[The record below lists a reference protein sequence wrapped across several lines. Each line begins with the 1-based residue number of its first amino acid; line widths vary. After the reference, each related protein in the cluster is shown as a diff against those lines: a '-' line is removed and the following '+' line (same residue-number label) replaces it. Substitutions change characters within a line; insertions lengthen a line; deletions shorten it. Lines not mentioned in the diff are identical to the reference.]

1 MSFSLATIAVEGVAT
16 PAIEIGGRYWAI
28 ADVAPD
34 ALAPEPARGL
44 MNVFDHWAD
53 TEPVLVAA
61 AKRLAEG
68 TDSTPTLPTPARPED
83 ILTPLQFPR
92 KIVETGGNYYDHMAK
107 DGGHKDFSKE
117 TRIPVFFLKP
127 PTTTLVGPGK
137 TVRYPSHVEKFD
149 YEIELA
155 VIIGKRGKRLTLDNA
170 MEHVAGYA
178 ITIDLSA
185 RDWMRNPKH
194 IAGFDTFAGKAFDD
208 SCPLGP
214 GIVPARFVNHE
225 NLQLQFRLNGELR
238 QDANTKDMIWSVPE
252 QLVNITQHLTLEP
265 GDVVSTGTPAGVGL
279 GSGRYM
285 KIGDVLEAEITGLGR
300 LTVEIGE
307 DHNG

>member
-1 MSFSLATIAVEGVAT
+1 MPY
-16 PAIEIGGRYWAI
+16 PA
-28 ADVAPD
+28 
-34 ALAPEPARGL
+34 
-44 MNVFDHWAD
+44 
-53 TEPVLVAA
+53 
-61 AKRLAEG
+61 
-68 TDSTPTLPTPARPED
+68 
-83 ILTPLQFPR
+83 
-92 KIVETGGNYYDHMAK
+92 
-107 DGGHKDFSKE
+107 
-117 TRIPVFFLKP
+117 
-127 PTTTLVGPGK
+127 
-137 TVRYPSHVEKFD
+137 HVQKFD

-252 QLVNITQHLTLEP
+252 QLVNITQHVTLEP
-265 GDVVSTGTPAGVGL
+265 GDVVSTGTPAGVGPRL
-279 GSGRYM
+279 RQVHEGRRRARGRDHRSRTADRRDHRGAVMDGSTVLELDRIRRDAMTKADITTLGELFADDMVWIHATARADTKAGLLDAIGSGSTKYLSIDVTDETVRDF
-285 KIGDVLEAEITGLGR
+285 GDVVLVGGIAAMSAEIK
-300 LTVEIGE
+300 GE
-307 DHNG
+307 TRELRNRFTIVWARRGAAWQVVNWQSTSVRT